1 MMSPCFCTM
10 AAIASGQNSQVVFGW
25 QSREEALG
33 PGVGQTG
40 RGGHSTR
47 RKNQGEGLTSQHV
60 EHMSLTLHTPSKLP
74 LRQSPGQGEQSP
86 VCREQVKTTNRRI
99 MGTVG
104 QSSSVKEEPMFP
116 EAPLCA
122 SYNPAPYLFT
132 ARGSIFMDLVY
143 NQIPSY
149 YTYFIN

>member
-1 MMSPCFCTM
+1 MMPCFGMM

-74 LRQSPGQGEQSP
+74 LRQSPGLVRTESSMQRTGQDNEQNNGDHGTEFLSEG
-86 VCREQVKTTNRRI
+86 RTN
-99 MGTVG
+99 V
-104 QSSSVKEEPMFP
+104 S
-116 EAPLCA
+116 
-122 SYNPAPYLFT
+122 
-132 ARGSIFMDLVY
+132 
-143 NQIPSY
+143 
-149 YTYFIN
+149 